1 MNMIARVNEL
11 LKKGDLFCMA
21 TVLESEDPNLP
32 PGSKAI
38 IFEDGTIEGDLQ
50 TIQLEPDLGPLA
62 AKVLKENKRR
72 IVDFSDKIRIF
83 IDILCREAQLIVC
96 GAGHIA
102 IPLASFACNVGFN
115 VTVLDDRSDF
125 AQPSRFPN
133 CKVIAENFTIALRD
147 MSFGSS
153 TYVVIITRGHEH
165 DVDCLAEI
173 LQKETAYVGLI
184 GSRRRVR
191 FVLEW
196 LEKKGFSQQRLK
208 EVFTPIGIPIGAESP
223 EEIALSIVS
232 ELVCVRRK
240 GDLQAR
246 SLRAVV
252 GMDS

>member
-11 LKKGDLFCMA
+11 LNKGDPFCVV
-21 TVLESEDPNLP
+21 TVLESEDPKLP

-38 IFEDGTIEGDLQ
+38 VLEDGSIEGDLG
-50 TIQLEPDLGPLA
+50 TIELEPDLGQLA
-62 AKVLKENKRR
+62 AKALKENKRH
-72 IVDFSDKIRIF
+72 IADFSDKIRIF
-83 IDILCREAQLIVC
+83 IDILCREAHLIVC

-102 IPLASFACNVGFN
+102 IPLARFASNVGFN

-133 CKVIAENFTIALRD
+133 CEVVAENFTIALRD

-196 LEKKGFSQQRLK
+196 LEKKGFAQQRLK

-240 GDLQAR
+240 GDAQAR

>member
-1 MNMIARVNEL
+1 MKIITRVNEL
-11 LKKGDLFCMA
+11 LKKGDLFCVA

-32 PGSKAI
+32 PGRKAI
-38 IFEDGTIEGDLQ
+38 IFEDGTIEGDLEN
-50 TIQLEPDLGPLA
+50 IQLKPDLGPLA
-62 AKVLKENKRR
+62 AKALKENKRR

-83 IDILCREAQLIVC
+83 IDILCHEAQLIVC

-102 IPLASFACNVGFN
+102 IPLASFASNVGFN

-165 DVDCLAEI
+165 DVDCLTEI
-173 LQKETAYVGLI
+173 LPKETAYVGLI

-208 EVFTPIGIPIGAESP
+208 KVFTPIGIPIGAESP

-240 GDLQAR
+240 GDVQAR

-252 GMDS
+252 GMDL